1 MNITDGF
8 WFSLGQL
15 TVRCIGTAVGLG
27 LGLLACFALA
37 DWWES
42 RKNRRERHL
51 PNGKR

>member
-27 LGLLACFALA
+27 FGLLACFALA
-37 DWWES
+37 DWRES
-42 RKNRRERHL
+42 RKSRKRHL